1 MRAIITGGTG
11 FIGRALVAELKEHD
25 WEIVILSRNPGRVAE
40 AFGAG
45 VIGMP
50 WENGW
55 IDMLGPDT
63 VVVNL
68 AGENIAGRWTSGRK
82 KRILASRV
90 EAGKALV
97 RAAKATG
104 QVPRALIQASAA
116 GYYGPCGNT
125 PLDEYA
131 PSGTGFLAEVCR
143 QWEAST
149 AVLESMG
156 VRRCT
161 IRTGMVLG
169 RGGALKRLVPPFR
182 FYLGGAPG
190 SGFQGVSWIHLADEV
205 GAIRFLM
212 ENESASGP
220 YNLTA
225 PGPVNFRKFAHVLGT
240 VLERPYKTPVP
251 EFFLRLFF
259 GEMADEVL
267 LSGQLALPKRLSKA
281 GYQFRFPDLEE
292 ALRDLLR

>member
-11 FIGRALVAELKEHD
+11 FIGRALVAELQEHD

-40 AFGAG
+40 TFGKG

-55 IDMLGPDT
+55 ADMLGPDT

-68 AGENIAGRWTSGRK
+68 AGENIAGRWTGGRK
-82 KRILASRV
+82 NRILASRV
-90 EAGKALV
+90 EAGKSLIQAI
-97 RAAKATG
+97 RSSG
-104 QVPRALIQASAA
+104 RFPRALIQASAV
-116 GYYGPCGNT
+116 GYYGPCGNST
-125 PLDEYA
+125 VDEYA

-149 AVLESMG
+149 AVLESKG

-169 RGGALKRLVPPFR
+169 SGGALKRILPPFR
-182 FYLGGAPG
+182 LYLGGSPG
-190 SGFQGVSWIHLADEV
+190 TGFQGVSWIHLADEV

-212 ENESASGP
+212 ENESTSGP

-225 PGPVNFRKFAHVLGT
+225 PGPVNFRKFAYVLGG
-240 VLERPYKTPVP
+240 VMDRPYRTPVP
-251 EFFLRLFF
+251 EFFLRLLY

-267 LSGQLALPKRLSKA
+267 LSGQLALPKRLRKA
-281 GYQFRFPDLEE
+281 GYEFRFPDLED
-292 ALRDLLR
+292 ALRDLLK

>member
-11 FIGRALVAELKEHD
+11 FIGRALVAELREHD

-40 AFGAG
+40 TFGQG

-55 IDMLGPDT
+55 VDMLGPDT

-68 AGENIAGRWTSGRK
+68 AGENIAGRWTGGRK

-90 EAGKALV
+90 EAGKTLV
-97 RAAKATG
+97 RAVKSTG
-104 QVPRALIQASAA
+104 KPPRALIQASAV

-125 PLDEYA
+125 PVDEYA
-131 PSGTGFLAEVCR
+131 PGGTGFLAEVCR

-149 AVLESMG
+149 GVLESMG

-169 RGGALKRLVPPFR
+169 QGGAFKRMLPPFR
-182 FYLGGAPG
+182 CFLGGYPG
-190 SGFQGVSWIHLADEV
+190 SGSQGVSWIHLADEV

-212 ENESASGP
+212 DNESASGP

-225 PGPVNFRKFAHVLGT
+225 PEPVNFRKFAHMLGMVLN
-240 VLERPYKTPVP
+240 RPYKTPVP
-251 EFFLRLFF
+251 EFALRLLY
-259 GEMADEVL
+259 GEMAREVL
-267 LSGQLALPKRLSKA
+267 LSGQIALPKRLIKA
-281 GYQFRFPDLEE
+281 GYRFKFPGLED
-292 ALRDLLR
+292 ALRDLL